1 MSTGELVSLPGTMS
15 ASGDRCRTQS
25 SDKGVPVVDLVLVRR
40 GAIALTVVVSLAAA
54 PSALASGGVN
64 SGGVN
69 SGGAGGGGGT
79 TAPTSASC
87 AQITSFSNTTA
98 YNWGLGTRID
108 TPYTID
114 SSCSGSVT
122 ADVTYTN
129 QLTGQVDLER
139 SMPLAAGTIIGSFEY
154 ADAPFSTPYAVTLS
168 VIDAT
173 FNKLTSRSAS
183 ITTKKPQQATS

>member
-1 MSTGELVSLPGTMS
+1 VL
-15 ASGDRCRTQS
+15 
-25 SDKGVPVVDLVLVRR
+25 DLVLVRR
-40 GAIALTVVVSLAAA
+40 GAIALTAAASLAAV
-54 PSALASGGVN
+54 PSAVASGGAN

-69 SGGAGGGGGT
+69 SGSGGGA

-87 AQITSFSNTTA
+87 AQIASFSNTTA

-108 TPYTID
+108 TPYTIG

-139 SMPLAAGTIIGSFEY
+139 SVPLAAGTTIGSFEY
-154 ADAPFSTPYAVTLS
+154 AGAPFSTPYTVTLS
-168 VIDAT
+168 VLDAS
-173 FNKLTSRSAS
+173 FNTLTSRSAS